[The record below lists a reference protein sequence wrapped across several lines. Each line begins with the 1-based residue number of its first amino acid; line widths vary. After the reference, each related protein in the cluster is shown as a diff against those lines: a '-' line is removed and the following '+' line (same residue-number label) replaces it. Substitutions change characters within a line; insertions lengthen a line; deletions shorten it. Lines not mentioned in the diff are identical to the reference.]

1 MSMTAADSI
10 AGIAMPDTEPVRET
24 TACIW
29 VTEDDVPSAHLP
41 RVLLFG
47 ALPGRRRGLPPDR
60 ELLHSEAMYL
70 GPLLVRD
77 DFVAVIRN
85 KRGPPAMQSDG
96 TNLSLLRRRL
106 PAPNGPEPTPPSA
119 SRVRICGLLVALH
132 VAAMTHARR
141 N

>member
-10 AGIAMPDTEPVRET
+10 AGIAMSDTELKRET

-47 ALPGRRRGLPPDR
+47 ALPGRRRGPPPER
-60 ELLHSEAMYL
+60 ELLYSEAMYL

-77 DFVAVIRN
+77 DFVAAMRN

-96 TNLSLLRRRL
+96 TNLSLLRRRR
-106 PAPNGPEPTPPSA
+106 PAPNGP
-119 SRVRICGLLVALH
+119 SRRHPAHPVSESVGYLSLFTWQR
-132 VAAMTHARR
+132 
-141 N
+141 